1 MVNKYKATPFEMID
15 SLFKNWDL
23 IIALIK
29 RDISSRYQNSFLGI
43 IWSFLN
49 PIFLLAVYTFIFSVV
64 FKAKWTGGGD
74 SKVEFALILFA
85 GLIIFNIFSEC
96 VNRSPATIL
105 QNSNYVKKVI
115 FPLEILPWV
124 NLGASLFH
132 AFISFV
138 VWVLFYIVV
147 IGLPHITLL
156 LVPLILIPLCFLVL
170 GVSWL
175 FAALGVYL
183 RDVSQVVTLMTT
195 VIMFLSP
202 IFYPVE
208 ALPKDYQGYLKINPL
223 SLSISQIRDVLYW
236 GKIPS
241 YGEYIIY
248 LAVCFFIAWLGFFCF
263 QKMRKG
269 FADVL

>member
-1 MVNKYKATPFEMID
+1 MITKYKTTPFEMIN
-15 SLFKNWDL
+15 SLLNNLEL
-23 IIALIK
+23 IFALIK
-29 RDISSRYQNSFLGI
+29 RDISSRYQSSFLGI

-49 PIFLLAVYTFIFSVV
+49 PIFLLAVYTLIFSVV
-64 FKAKWTGGGD
+64 FKVKWTGGGD
-74 SKVEFALILFA
+74 NKVEFVLMLFA
-85 GLIIFNIFSEC
+85 GLIVFNVFSEC
-96 VNRSPATIL
+96 VNRSPATVL

-115 FPLEILPWV
+115 FPLEILSWV

-132 AFISFV
+132 AFISFI
-138 VWVLFYIVV
+138 VWVLFYIIM

-183 RDVSQVVTLMTT
+183 RDVSQVVTLVTT

-208 ALPKDYQGYLKINPL
+208 ALPQDYQGYLKINPL

-236 GKIPS
+236 GEIPDFS
-241 YGEYIIY
+241 EYIIY
-248 LAVCFFIAWLGFFCF
+248 VAVCFFIAWLGFFCF

>member
-1 MVNKYKATPFEMID
+1 MIG
-15 SLFKNWDL
+15 SLFNNWNL
-23 IIALIK
+23 IFALIK
-29 RDISSRYQNSFLGI
+29 RDISSRYQSSFLGI

-85 GLIIFNIFSEC
+85 GLIVFNVFSEC
-96 VNRSPATIL
+96 VNRAPATVL
-105 QNSNYVKKVI
+105 QNANYVKKVI

-132 AFISFV
+132 ASISII
-138 VWVLFYIVV
+138 VWMLFYIVV

-156 LVPLILIPLCFLVL
+156 LVPVILIPLCFLVL

-175 FAALGVYL
+175 FSALGVYL
-183 RDVSQVVTLMTT
+183 RDVSQVVALLTT

-208 ALPKDYQGYLKINPL
+208 ALPQDYQGYLKINPL

-241 YGEYIIY
+241 YGEYVIY
-248 LAVCFFIAWLGFFCF
+248 LTVCFFIAWLGFFVF
-263 QKMRKG
+263 RR
-269 FADVL
+269 